1 MLIYKSKIYKKIKNF
16 NKYSLIYISNIHHNL
31 SLKIVILYRYRKIY
45 TCTKSIVIKILI
57 LKIYREYFTLYYQ
70 ND

>member
-31 SLKIVILYRYRKIY
+31 SLKSRYRKIY
-45 TCTKSIVIKILI
+45 ICTKSIVIKILI

>member
-16 NKYSLIYISNIHHNL
+16 NKHSLIYISNIHHNL
-31 SLKIVILYRYRKIY
+31 SLKSRYRKIY